1 MIIVSDTT
9 PISELAKVN
18 YLNLLPKLF
27 GRVMIPKG
35 VYDELTTGNHP
46 AALRV
51 RELSWLD
58 VVTVNNR
65 LVVKELQ
72 QVGNLD
78 LGESEAIALA
88 EEMNADRLLIDEKAA
103 RRVATA
109 RNLPIIGTMGVLLLA
124 KRQGELEN
132 VKDVLDQMQQQGTR
146 ISNRLY
152 TRVLILAREMSA

>member
-27 GRVMIPKG
+27 GRVMIPQG
-35 VYDELTTGNHP
+35 VHDELTTGNHP
-46 AALRV
+46 AARLV

-109 RNLPIIGTMGVLLLA
+109 RKIPIVPMMGILLLA